1 MKKYLENRDLIIL
14 IEIIVIFILLAII
27 SIILLT
33 KEDKKEEGEI
43 ISISTV
49 EKVTTTLNSD
59 NEYYVDIKGSVKK
72 PGVYKVKEGTI
83 VNDVIKLAGGLKSGA
98 YTANINLSQ
107 STKDEMVIYIY
118 SKDELKKLTT
128 PIITNT
134 TCTTN
139 VIEVNNCVTS
149 TTTTSKVDSTESTLV
164 NINTATK
171 EQLMTLSGIGE
182 SKAIAILDYRKNTKF
197 NSIED
202 IKNVSGI
209 GDSMYA
215 KIKDYITV

>member
-33 KEDKKEEGEI
+33 KEDNKEEGEI

-49 EKVTTTLNSD
+49 EKVTTLNSD

-107 STKDEMVIYIY
+107 STKDELVIYIY

-139 VIEVNNCVTS
+139 VIEVNN
-149 TTTTSKVDSTESTLV
+149 
-164 NINTATK
+164 
-171 EQLMTLSGIGE
+171 
-182 SKAIAILDYRKNTKF
+182 
-197 NSIED
+197 
-202 IKNVSGI
+202 
-209 GDSMYA
+209 
-215 KIKDYITV
+215 

>member
-1 MKKYLENRDLIIL
+1 
-14 IEIIVIFILLAII
+14 
-27 SIILLT
+27 
-33 KEDKKEEGEI
+33 
-43 ISISTV
+43 
-49 EKVTTTLNSD
+49 
-59 NEYYVDIKGSVKK
+59 
-72 PGVYKVKEGTI
+72 
-83 VNDVIKLAGGLKSGA
+83 
-98 YTANINLSQ
+98 
-107 STKDEMVIYIY
+107 MVIYIY

-149 TTTTSKVDSTESTLV
+149 TTTTSKVSSTESTLV